1 MSTTELFSFDECPV
15 CLADDEFDD
24 PYLNDDIGSFVFAV
38 PLPPKDV
45 QFGHSAALNMD
56 AQSLSNVIYSDVSAE
71 NKKGGQGPK
80 VEFATLSYIVLLLIV
95 LCNAVVCSWHAM
107 KGKNKEAVMGYVSKG
122 YATTKIVETDVSDI
136 DDDDNDEY
144 RTSTDHDVDDFT
156 DDESDDAA
164 VL

>member
-1 MSTTELFSFDECPV
+1 MSTTELFWFDECPV

-24 PYLNDDIGSFVFAV
+24 PYLSDDIGSFVFAV

-45 QFGHSAALNMD
+45 QFGAAHSAALNMD
-56 AQSLSNVIYSDVSAE
+56 GNTQSLSNVIYSDVSAE
-71 NKKGGQGPK
+71 NKKGHK
-80 VEFATLSYIVLLLIV
+80 VEFATLSYIVLLVIV

-107 KGKNKEAVMGYVSKG
+107 KGQNKEAVMGYVSKG

-136 DDDDNDEY
+136 DDDDEY

-156 DDESDDAA
+156 DDESEDAA